1 MPTFRRLN
9 DGTRYYGLTWRGWL
23 AAAAAGGL
31 LYLSVRFSPLS
42 YKPTITLT
50 LFAMAAA
57 GVALYAIS
65 GQALG
70 PSRYVLAIIRWRFGA
85 ARFIAP
91 DDEHPVSGGVLVDAV
106 PLILADS
113 TDELAW
119 WLVDTAAPAGSNGDP
134 GHAHDAERSP

>member
-23 AAAAAGGL
+23 AAAVAGGV
-31 LYLSVRFSPLS
+31 LYLCVRFSPLS

-50 LFAMAAA
+50 LFVMAAA
-57 GVALYAIS
+57 GVALYAIG

-70 PSRYVLAIIRWRFGA
+70 PSRYVVAIIRWRFGA
-85 ARFIAP
+85 ARFITP
-91 DDEHPVSGGVLVDAV
+91 DDQHPVSGGVLVDAV
-106 PLILADS
+106 PLVLAES

-119 WLVDTAAPAGSNGDP
+119 WQVDPAAPAASNGA
-134 GHAHDAERSP
+134 HAHDTESAP

>member
-23 AAAAAGGL
+23 TAAFAGGL

-50 LFAMAAA
+50 VFAMAIA
-57 GVALYAIS
+57 GMALYAIS

-70 PSRYVLAIIRWRFGA
+70 PSRYVVAIIRWRFGPA
-85 ARFIAP
+85 HFVAP
-91 DDEHPVSGGVLVDAV
+91 DAAHPVRGGVLVDAV
-106 PLILADS
+106 PLLLADRS
-113 TDELAW
+113 DELAW
-119 WLVDTAAPAGSNGDP
+119 WQDAPAAINRDS
-134 GHAHDAERSP
+134 AHLHDSESSI